1 MEPMEIFETFYK
13 GKSFVYTY
21 ISIYQNREKSH
32 LDDLHISNYLV
43 HQLLD
48 DVIKVKLWAGVSYIS
63 VGHLGEGEHRSGH
76 PEVTMQCLYQSLLV
90 RFVK

>member
-1 MEPMEIFETFYK
+1 MEIFETFYK

-21 ISIYQNREKSH
+21 ISIYQNRENSH
-32 LDDLHISNYLV
+32 LDDLQISHYLV

-48 DVIKVKLWAGVSYIS
+48 DVIKVKLWAGVANIS

-76 PEVTMQCLYQSLLV
+76 SEVTMQCLYQSLLV
-90 RFVK
+90 TFVK